1 MSDVQ
6 VGDAWHD
13 LQKPFGAASR
23 VCKAR
28 HLGTFLQRQEASG
41 GGRVMSA
48 GASRYGARVERRLR
62 RSRVISGHRTVE
74 SDVRFKGP
82 KSDMRSGH
90 RFAPFTAKRHA

>member
-1 MSDVQ
+1 MRGMIFRSRSALTPELVRRDTSV
-6 VGDAWHD
+6 
-13 LQKPFGAASR
+13 PFYSVRKRAA
-23 VCKAR
+23 AA
-28 HLGTFLQRQEASG
+28 G
-41 GGRVMSA
+41 VMSA
-48 GASRYGARVERRLR
+48 GASRCGARVERRLR